1 MKNITPN
8 ITVENCQNV
17 LDFYKDTFGGEI
29 KNLQMADGKD
39 MFKGHEGKII
49 HAELHINDAC
59 VIYLNDDLG
68 SKQKGSNIQLVLE
81 MDSKEEI
88 ERVYKALSEKGAVQY
103 ELQKTFW
110 GSYHAVLTDQFGIL
124 WGLNYSEGFNA

>member
-1 MKNITPN
+1 MKNIRPN
-8 ITVENCQNV
+8 ITVENCKDV
-17 LDFYKDTFGGEI
+17 LEFYHSTFGGEI

-39 MFKGHEGKII
+39 MFKGHEGKIV
-49 HAELHINDAC
+49 HAELHINNNC

-68 SKQKGSNIQLVLE
+68 SNKQMGSNIQLVLE

-88 ERVYKALSEKGAVQY
+88 ERVYKALSEKGSVQY

-110 GSYHAVLTDQFGIL
+110 GAYHAVLADRFGIL
-124 WGLNYSEGFNA
+124 WGLNFSER